1 LLEELCPEAVSEF
14 AGREDEIRWALA
26 TTPLSRFQELG
37 LMEKLL
43 QLVASPSGEGVAAPD
58 TADPKQD
65 GVLLIEEM
73 DVDNL
78 VERAMRKAGK
88 Q

>member
-1 LLEELCPEAVSEF
+1 
-14 AGREDEIRWALA
+14 
-26 TTPLSRFQELG
+26 
-37 LMEKLL
+37 MEKLL
-43 QLVASPSGEGVAAPD
+43 QLVANPSGESVAAPD

-65 GVLLIEEM
+65 GMLLIEEM
-73 DVDNL
+73 DVDDL